1 MVTRPRKVLSILLAS
16 TMIASMCILPTSV
29 SAADIDVEGSE
40 TAALASHYKTNPSG
54 KGAKKTIT
62 IDGDASDWSE
72 DLLIAQ
78 GAAWDV
84 ANHWKGGH
92 ENCVLDTYALFGAW
106 DDQNL
111 YIGWQMVNTT
121 DTWANPGDGPLSD
134 GGRVLDVPL
143 ILALSLD
150 EGSTSMSN
158 KNTSGTAIWGQ
169 KMGLQFDTHVDR
181 LLYMSGKPGLGK
193 PSMFKAVDAQGNTDY
208 DDGCV
213 GFADGGIEY
222 KMATTNICSKIIG
235 LDGSESPNDVC
246 DDSADWV
253 DFKTKN
259 HDTKYDSFYEIK
271 IPLATLGITSSHIES
286 NGVGAMLVAT
296 RGESALDCIPYD
308 LSMVDNAT
316 GDYSADPST
325 SLEKEDTD
333 VITATLA
340 RIGNS
345 GGVVIPTS
353 KPTSKPTTS
362 PSNPTTATTATSAPS
377 TGVTGTKSVTV
388 AKGDTVTFTVK
399 ATSSTKKLTA
409 YRMTTDYP
417 SDAFSIDTSYSSDGV
432 NTLGASSG
440 QEVVNTGTAGKIQTA
455 VLANSNYDISSAK
468 ALQTVKFKAKKAGT
482 FKISYTM
489 DEMLDT
495 SSKDLATGG
504 KVNSAI
510 TMSVSA
516 SVTQAVVPE
525 TGSATATFAQGDT
538 VTVNVN
544 LKSATKVYG
553 FKTDLTYD
561 STMFTVKSV
570 TFPNFSGGT
579 TIANTDTAGK
589 ISTVG
594 VGSPTK
600 TFDFT
605 TSKNLVRVTF
615 TAKKAGTNS
624 KIAYLMKE
632 VIGLDA
638 VNQFDETTG
647 KSTVSTTTT
656 SISAKTTTASTSLGS
671 TSQSVKVSKGQ
682 VVTYT
687 EKVKTSSKFN
697 KYVTTV
703 KYDTAAFGLYT
714 AYSSDGVNTIKA
726 SQGGKEVVDTATAG
740 TVKATLTAGT
750 NSPYTASTATGI
762 IIVKFTA
769 KKAGTFTI
777 SSTLDSMTN
786 DSGKAMTSSQVTV
799 SSASSVVTPDTTKV
813 AGVSK
818 SIQVKQGEVIV
829 YTVKAK
835 TSVKFKSYKITTTY
849 DSSAFDL
856 YTNYSTD
863 GVTTIK
869 LNQGGTESV
878 NTKTAG
884 KVVLTATCASGTP
897 YKATSATNLQIIK
910 LKAKKAG
917 TFTIGGTV
925 NSMTNSS
932 GTAMTSKDVTISNTG
947 SVVIPF
953 TESNS
958 ITVTKGQ
965 LVNYYVTVTLPNT
978 GYDISGWTV
987 DMYYDSDLFDVNKS
1001 FANSKGFAVGNAA
1014 VNYAT
1019 GASSTSATLPGGKI
1033 ATANFNT
1040 AGTVTILDAN
1050 SSGLGLKGKT
1060 TKLVC
1065 IQLKAKKAGTG
1076 VLSYSVKNF
1085 VGTNGTTKYI
1095 NAKYQAV
1102 NGATFKM
1109 TAQKK

>member
-1 MVTRPRKVLSILLAS
+1 MVTRPRKVLSVLLAS
-16 TMIASMCILPTSV
+16 AMIASMCALPVAV
-29 SAADIDVEGSE
+29 SAAD
-40 TAALASHYKTNPSG
+40 TATEISDAGALASHYKTNPSG
-54 KGAKKTIT
+54 KGVKKTIT

-72 DLLIAQ
+72 DMLIAQ

-106 DDQNL
+106 DDENL
-111 YIGWQMVNTT
+111 YVGWQMVNTT

-150 EGSTSMSN
+150 ENSTSMSN
-158 KNTSGTAIWGQ
+158 KNTSGTAIWGK

-235 LDGSESPNDVC
+235 LDGSDSPADVS
-246 DDSADWV
+246 DDGADWV

-271 IPLATLGITSSHIES
+271 IPLSTLGITSSHIES

-333 VITATLA
+333 IVTATLA
-340 RIGNS
+340 RIGND

-353 KPTSKPTTS
+353 KPTSKPTTT
-362 PSNPTTATTATSAPS
+362 PSNLTSATTATSAPS

-388 AKGDTVTFTVK
+388 AAGDVVTFNVK
-399 ATSSTKKLTA
+399 ATSTTKISA
-409 YRMTTDYP
+409 YRMTTEYP
-417 SDAFSIDTSYSSDGV
+417 SAAFSLDTSYSTDGV
-432 NTLGASSG
+432 NTPGSSDG
-440 QEVVNTGTAGKIQTA
+440 NEVVNKSTAGIVKTA
-455 VLANSNYDISSAK
+455 VTAGTSYDVSSGK
-468 ALQTVKFKAKKAGT
+468 ILQTVKLKAKKAGT

-489 DEMLDT
+489 DELLDPNCKELV
-495 SSKDLATGG
+495 SGG
-504 KVNSAI
+504 KVNSAV
-510 TMSVSA
+510 TMSMTA
-516 SVTQAVVPE
+516 SVKSPAAVE
-525 TGSATATFAQGDT
+525 TGSTTATFAAGDT

-544 LKSATKVYG
+544 LKSATKLYG

-561 STMFTVKSV
+561 STLLTVKSV

-579 TIANTDTAGK
+579 TMANTDTAGK
-589 ISTVG
+589 IATVG

-600 TFDFT
+600 TFDYT

-615 TAKKAGTNS
+615 TAKKAGTSS

-647 KSTVSTTTT
+647 KSTVSTTTS
-656 SISAKTTTASTSLGS
+656 SISAKTTTASTGLGS
-671 TSQSVKVSKGQ
+671 ITKSVTVKKGQ
-682 VVTYT
+682 IVTFT
-687 EKVKTSSKFN
+687 AKVKTSVKFN
-697 KYVTTV
+697 KYVLTT
-703 KYDTAAFGLYT
+703 KYNTAAFALYT
-714 AYSSDGVNTIKA
+714 DYSSDGVNTMKA
-726 SQGGKEVVDTATAG
+726 AQGGKESVDTATAG
-740 TVKATLTAGT
+740 TIKATVTAAT
-750 NSPYTASTATGI
+750 NSPYTAANATNM

-769 KKAGTFTI
+769 KKAGTFDI
-777 SSTLDSMTN
+777 SATLDSMLN
-786 DSGKAMTSSQVTV
+786 DSNKAMTASQVTV
-799 SSASSVVTPDTTKV
+799 TGSASATDLETKV
-813 AGVSK
+813 AGASK
-818 SIQVKQGEVIV
+818 SIQVKQGEIIV
-829 YTVKAK
+829 YTMKIRTA
-835 TSVKFKSYKITTTY
+835 TKFKTYQLTTTY
-849 DSSAFDL
+849 DSAAFEL
-856 YTNYSTD
+856 YTPYSND

-869 LNQGGTESV
+869 LTQGGTEKV
-878 NTKTAG
+878 NTATAG
-884 KVVLTATCASGTP
+884 KVVVQATCASDTP
-897 YKATSATNLQIIK
+897 YKASSTTNLQIIRF
-910 LKAKKAG
+910 KAKKAG
-917 TFTIGGTV
+917 TFTIGGVINT
-925 NSMTNSS
+925 MTNSS
-932 GTAMTSKDVTISNTG
+932 GKAMTGSDLTFVSNTA
-947 SVVIPF
+947 SVVVPF
-953 TESNS
+953 TGSQS
-958 ITVTKGQ
+958 VTVTKGQ
-965 LVNYYVTVTLPNT
+965 LVNYYVTVTLPNS

-987 DMYYDSDLFDVNKS
+987 DMNYDSDLFSVNTS
-1001 FANSKGFAVGNAA
+1001 FANKKGFAVGDAA
-1014 VNYAT
+1014 INYAT
-1019 GASSTSATLPGGKI
+1019 GATTTSATLPGGTL

-1040 AGTVTILDAN
+1040 EGTATILDAN
-1050 SSGLGLKGKT
+1050 SKGLGLKGKT

-1076 VLSYSVKNF
+1076 VLSYVVKKF
-1085 VGTNGTTKYI
+1085 VDTKSQTTYI
-1095 NAKYQAV
+1095 NDKYQYI
-1102 NGATFKM
+1102 NGSTFKM
-1109 TAQKK
+1109 TVDKK

>member
-16 TMIASMCILPTSV
+16 TMIASMCALPVAV
-29 SAADIDVEGSE
+29 SAADTTAESSE
-40 TAALASHYKTNPSG
+40 AGTLASHYKTNPSG

-92 ENCVLDTYALFGAW
+92 ENCVLDTYALYGAW

-111 YIGWQMVNTT
+111 YVGWQMVNTT
-121 DTWANPGDGPLSD
+121 DTWAREGDGPLSD

-158 KNTSGTAIWGQ
+158 KNTTGGAIWGQ
-169 KMGLQFDTHVDR
+169 KMGLEFDTHVDR

-193 PSMFKAVDAQGNTDY
+193 PSMFKAVDSQGNTDY
-208 DDGCV
+208 EDGCI
-213 GFADGGIEY
+213 GFTEGGIEY
-222 KMATTNICSKIIG
+222 KMATTNICSQIIG
-235 LDGSESPNDVC
+235 LDGSDSPDDVC

-253 DFKTKN
+253 DYKTKN

-325 SLEKEDTD
+325 SAEKDDID

-362 PSNPTTATTATSAPS
+362 PSNPTTATTATSVS

-388 AKGDTVTFTVK
+388 AKDDTVTLNIY
-399 ATSSTKKLTA
+399 ATSSSKKLTA
-409 YRMTTDYP
+409 YRMTTEYP
-417 SDAFSIDTSYSSDGV
+417 SAAFSLDTSYSTDGV

-440 QEVVNTGTAGKIQTA
+440 QEVVNTSKAGKIQTA
-455 VLANSNYDISSAK
+455 VVANSNYDISTKK
-468 ALQTVKFKAKKAGT
+468 ALQTVKLKAKKAGT
-482 FKISYTM
+482 FTISYTM
-489 DEMLDT
+489 DEMIDV
-495 SSKDLATGG
+495 SYKDLATGG
-504 KVNSAI
+504 KVNSAV
-510 TMSVSA
+510 TMAVA
-516 SVTQAVVPE
+516 ATVTQANVAT
-525 TGSATATFAQGDT
+525 TGSATATFSAGDT

-544 LKSATKVYG
+544 LKTATKLYG

-561 STMFTVKSV
+561 STLLTVKSV

-594 VGSPTK
+594 VGSPTT
-600 TFDFT
+600 TFDYT

-624 KIAYLMKE
+624 AITYLMKE

-638 VNQFDETTG
+638 VNQFDESTG

-656 SISAKTTTASTSLGS
+656 SISAKTTTASTSLA
-671 TSQSVKVSKGQ
+671 SVSKSITVKKGQ

-687 EKVKTSSKFN
+687 TKVKTSSKFN
-697 KYVTTV
+697 KFVSTTT
-703 KYDTAAFGLYT
+703 YPTAAFSLYT
-714 AYSSDGVNTIKA
+714 SYSTDGVNTIKA

-750 NSPYTASTATGI
+750 NSPYTASTATSLV
-762 IIVKFTA
+762 IVKFTA

-786 DSGKAMTSSQVTV
+786 DSNKAMTSSQVTV
-799 SSASSVVTPDTTKV
+799 TATASATDVDTTKV

-818 SIQVKQGEVIV
+818 SVQVKQGEVIV
-829 YTVKAK
+829 YTIKAK
-835 TSVKFKSYKITTTY
+835 TTSKFKTFTATITY
-849 DSSAFDL
+849 DKDAFER
-856 YTNYSTD
+856 YTGYSTD

-869 LNQGGTESV
+869 LTQDGTESV
-878 NTKTAG
+878 NTKTDG
-884 KVVLTATCASGTP
+884 KIVATATFKSGSP
-897 YKATSATNLQIIK
+897 YVAKSATNLVIVK

-917 TFTIGGTV
+917 TFTIGGVV
-925 NSMTNSS
+925 NSMTNNS
-932 GTAMTSKDVTISNTG
+932 GVAMTSKDVTISNTG

-965 LVNYYVTVTLPNT
+965 LVNYYVTVTLPNS

-987 DMYYDSDLFDVNKS
+987 DMYYDTDLFDVNSS
-1001 FANSKGFAVGNAA
+1001 FANKKKFAVGDAA
-1014 VNYAT
+1014 INYAT
-1019 GASSTSATLPGGKI
+1019 GATTTSATLPGGTL

-1050 SSGLGLKGKT
+1050 SKGLGLKGKT

-1076 VLSYSVKNF
+1076 VLAYSVKNF